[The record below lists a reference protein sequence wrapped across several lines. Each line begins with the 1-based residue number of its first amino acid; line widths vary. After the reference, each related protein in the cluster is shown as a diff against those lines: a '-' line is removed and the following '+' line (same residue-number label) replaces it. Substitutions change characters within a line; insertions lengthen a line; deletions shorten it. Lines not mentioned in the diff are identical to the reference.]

1 MKGALKMEP
10 DRILAMDPY
19 MLLSMVNMKL
29 RDFFSSLEAL
39 CEDWDVEPALI
50 ENKLKSINY
59 TYDRETNQF
68 N

>member
-1 MKGALKMEP
+1 MEP

>member
-1 MKGALKMEP
+1 MDP
-10 DRILAMDPY
+10 DKILAMDPY

-39 CEDWDVEPALI
+39 CDDWDVEPALI
-50 ENKLKSINY
+50 ENRLIAINY
-59 TYDRETNQF
+59 TYNRDTNQF

>member
-1 MKGALKMEP
+1 MKGALKMDA

-59 TYDRETNQF
+59 TYDRDTNQF